1 MQRVWVGRGLAI
13 GLAALVAGCTSLF
26 GSSGTDAA
34 APACPEV
41 GILREGSR
49 LERFRADSRDPSDL
63 VLQVGVER
71 YTGECRFDRQGRA
84 VTVDL
89 SVIFA
94 ATRGP
99 AAPERTAAFD
109 YIVAIVDQ
117 DGQVLARQQLQ
128 SDLVFAPNQTR
139 VGVLEELTQVIP
151 LAGGRPASSYQIL
164 IGLAVTRADAERNA
178 TRR

>member
-1 MQRVWVGRGLAI
+1 MQVWGGRVLAVAMMTV
-13 GLAALVAGCTSLF
+13 LAGCSSLF
-26 GSSGTDAA
+26 GSSGDDAA

-49 LERFRADSRDPSDL
+49 LERFRNDSRDPSDL

-71 YTGECRFDRQGRA
+71 YTGECRFDRRGRA

-89 SVIFA
+89 NLVFA

-99 AAPERTAAFD
+99 AAPERTASFD

-117 DGQVLARQQLQ
+117 DGRVLARQQLQ

-139 VGVLEELTQVIP
+139 VGVFEELTQVIP

-164 IGLAVTRADAERNA
+164 VGLAVTRAEAERNT